1 MKKNF
6 LSERRFLALLFARA
20 PHPWSVIKSIKY
32 MNTTNGRFFFLVKQ
46 IQGYELQ
53 ISFTLR

>member
-1 MKKNF
+1 MKIKF

-32 MNTTNGRFFFLVKQ
+32 INTTNGRFFLVKQ